1 MVPPAIHRVIL
12 STRTASQRPEP
23 IHDHSADQAHI
34 FGAIYSLYADS
45 GFAMAGA
52 VAYSFV
58 LSLFPFCIFVGA
70 VAGYFGGEAFAKQG
84 VAQLFEIAPAPVAE
98 ALAPEVMAVMGRSRF
113 GLLTV
118 GALIALFFA
127 TSAIESLRAALN
139 NAYRQKESRSYFRCL
154 LQSSLFVIL
163 SAIGVLVL
171 TWGVVV
177 GPELAA
183 RFKPAS
189 LLWLADS
196 SWIAVIV
203 RFAIVVAAIGSQ
215 LLAYHLW
222 LAAGDRRLAEVWPGV
237 LLSIVL
243 WVLAARLFGS
253 WLTFSDYSRFYA
265 GLTQIM
271 SALVFFQVSAIIV
284 ILGAELN
291 RGLHGNAR
299 TPGRANQRRAR
310 LESADDRDDS
320 RDQPNRLRLSSMAS
334 SNVRKPRGRRADEHR
349 HVAGLVLVLPHARVR
364 LGNLRPRK
372 DLGHGGVDTP
382 LDHQLVGLCS
392 LQQVGEV
399 RTLHALLMHPQIAR
413 VHGEVVAGRAGA
425 DDHHAAALHD
435 EHGDRKRGRAGMLE
449 HEIDVV
455 ALAGDLPDGGAE
467 LAHLLEP
474 RVVLGRADLGHL
486 APAVEL
492 LAVDDAAGAEL
503 HDEVALVVLGD
514 DADGV
519 GARWW
524 R

>member
-1 MVPPAIHRVIL
+1 MFIRQIKHIL
-12 STRTASQRPEP
+12 
-23 IHDHSADQAHI
+23 
-34 FGAIYSLYADS
+34 GAIYSLYADS

-98 ALAPEVMAVMGRSRF
+98 ALAPEVMAVMGSSRF

-154 LQSSLFVIL
+154 LESSLFVIL

-183 RFKPAS
+183 RFKPVS

-203 RFAIVVAAIGSQ
+203 RFAIVIAAIGSQ

-222 LAAGDRRLAEVWPGV
+222 LAAGDRRLGDVWPGV
-237 LLSIVL
+237 LLSMVL

-291 RGLHGNAR
+291 RGLIELR
-299 TPGRANQRRAR
+299 ER
-310 LESADDRDDS
+310 L
-320 RDQPNRLRLSSMAS
+320 
-334 SNVRKPRGRRADEHR
+334 
-349 HVAGLVLVLPHARVR
+349 
-364 LGNLRPRK
+364 
-372 DLGHGGVDTP
+372 
-382 LDHQLVGLCS
+382 
-392 LQQVGEV
+392 
-399 RTLHALLMHPQIAR
+399 
-413 VHGEVVAGRAGA
+413 AGRTSA
-425 DDHHAAALHD
+425 
-435 EHGDRKRGRAGMLE
+435 
-449 HEIDVV
+449 
-455 ALAGDLPDGGAE
+455 LPD
-467 LAHLLEP
+467 
-474 RVVLGRADLGHL
+474 
-486 APAVEL
+486 
-492 LAVDDAAGAEL
+492 
-503 HDEVALVVLGD
+503 
-514 DADGV
+514 
-519 GARWW
+519 
-524 R
+524 

>member
-1 MVPPAIHRVIL
+1 MIIRQIKHIL
-12 STRTASQRPEP
+12 
-23 IHDHSADQAHI
+23 
-34 FGAIYSLYADS
+34 GAIYSLYADS

-154 LQSSLFVIL
+154 MQSALFVIL

-196 SWIAVIV
+196 SWVAVIV

-222 LAAGDRRLAEVWPGV
+222 LAAGDRRLGDVWPGV
-237 LLSIVL
+237 LVSIVL

-291 RGLHGNAR
+291 RGLMELR
-299 TPGRANQRRAR
+299 ER
-310 LESADDRDDS
+310 L
-320 RDQPNRLRLSSMAS
+320 
-334 SNVRKPRGRRADEHR
+334 
-349 HVAGLVLVLPHARVR
+349 
-364 LGNLRPRK
+364 
-372 DLGHGGVDTP
+372 
-382 LDHQLVGLCS
+382 
-392 LQQVGEV
+392 
-399 RTLHALLMHPQIAR
+399 
-413 VHGEVVAGRAGA
+413 AGRTS
-425 DDHHAAALHD
+425 ALP
-435 EHGDRKRGRAGMLE
+435 G
-449 HEIDVV
+449 
-455 ALAGDLPDGGAE
+455 
-467 LAHLLEP
+467 
-474 RVVLGRADLGHL
+474 
-486 APAVEL
+486 
-492 LAVDDAAGAEL
+492 
-503 HDEVALVVLGD
+503 
-514 DADGV
+514 
-519 GARWW
+519 
-524 R
+524 

>member
-1 MVPPAIHRVIL
+1 MIIRQIK
-12 STRTASQRPEP
+12 
-23 IHDHSADQAHI
+23 HI
-34 FGAIYSLYADS
+34 PGAIYSLYADS

-98 ALAPEVMAVMGRSRF
+98 ALAPEVMAVMGSSRF

-154 LQSSLFVIL
+154 LESSLFVIL

-183 RFKPAS
+183 RIKPVS

-203 RFAIVVAAIGSQ
+203 RFAIVIAAIGSQ

-222 LAAGDRRLAEVWPGV
+222 LAAGDRRLGDVWPGV
-237 LLSIVL
+237 LLSMVL

-291 RGLHGNAR
+291 RGLIELR
-299 TPGRANQRRAR
+299 ER
-310 LESADDRDDS
+310 L
-320 RDQPNRLRLSSMAS
+320 
-334 SNVRKPRGRRADEHR
+334 
-349 HVAGLVLVLPHARVR
+349 
-364 LGNLRPRK
+364 
-372 DLGHGGVDTP
+372 
-382 LDHQLVGLCS
+382 
-392 LQQVGEV
+392 
-399 RTLHALLMHPQIAR
+399 
-413 VHGEVVAGRAGA
+413 AGRTS
-425 DDHHAAALHD
+425 ALP
-435 EHGDRKRGRAGMLE
+435 G
-449 HEIDVV
+449 
-455 ALAGDLPDGGAE
+455 
-467 LAHLLEP
+467 
-474 RVVLGRADLGHL
+474 
-486 APAVEL
+486 
-492 LAVDDAAGAEL
+492 
-503 HDEVALVVLGD
+503 
-514 DADGV
+514 
-519 GARWW
+519 
-524 R
+524 

>member
-1 MVPPAIHRVIL
+1 MIIRQIKHIL
-12 STRTASQRPEP
+12 
-23 IHDHSADQAHI
+23 
-34 FGAIYSLYADS
+34 GALYSLYADS

-98 ALAPEVMAVMGRSRF
+98 ALAPEVMAVMGSSRF

-154 LQSSLFVIL
+154 LESSLFVIL

-177 GPELAA
+177 GPELAT
-183 RFKPAS
+183 RFKPVS

-203 RFAIVVAAIGSQ
+203 RFAIVIAAIGSQ

-222 LAAGDRRLAEVWPGV
+222 LAAGDRRLSDVWPGV
-237 LLSIVL
+237 LLSMVL

-253 WLTFSDYSRFYA
+253 WLTISDYSRFYA

-291 RGLHGNAR
+291 RGLIEIR
-299 TPGRANQRRAR
+299 
-310 LESADDRDDS
+310 
-320 RDQPNRLRLSSMAS
+320 
-334 SNVRKPRGRRADEHR
+334 
-349 HVAGLVLVLPHARVR
+349 
-364 LGNLRPRK
+364 
-372 DLGHGGVDTP
+372 
-382 LDHQLVGLCS
+382 
-392 LQQVGEV
+392 
-399 RTLHALLMHPQIAR
+399 
-413 VHGEVVAGRAGA
+413 AGRSST
-425 DDHHAAALHD
+425 
-435 EHGDRKRGRAGMLE
+435 
-449 HEIDVV
+449 
-455 ALAGDLPDGGAE
+455 LPG
-467 LAHLLEP
+467 
-474 RVVLGRADLGHL
+474 
-486 APAVEL
+486 
-492 LAVDDAAGAEL
+492 
-503 HDEVALVVLGD
+503 
-514 DADGV
+514 
-519 GARWW
+519 
-524 R
+524 